1 MRAVDL
7 ITAKRDGRE
16 LTTAELEW
24 FIQGYTRGDIPD
36 YQVSAWLMAVLFKGM
51 TARETADL
59 TRAMVASGRR
69 IDLSSVGGFVAD
81 KHSTGGVGD
90 TTTLVLAPLVAAAG
104 VPIGKMSGRGLGFS
118 GGTLDKLESIKGFR
132 VELSAQDFLE
142 AVRRV
147 GLVVAAQT
155 ADMVPADGKL
165 YALRDVTG
173 TVESLPLIA
182 SSIMSKKIA
191 SGANGVVLDVKVGSG
206 AFMKTLDDAR
216 SLAVAMRDIGREVG
230 LKVRAVLSDMEQ
242 PLGSAVGNSLEV
254 IEAVET
260 LKGKG
265 PADLLEVV
273 YILGSNLLEMSGQV
287 SSLDEGQSR
296 LVEVLESGAALARFR
311 DFVANQGGDPGF
323 IEDYSLLPT
332 APVQNPVTAQTA
344 GYVSAIDAE
353 TIGRASVEIGAGR
366 KVKGDKI
373 DHGVGFLLHKQIGER
388 VEPGDVIATVH
399 AADNRSAQDIEPSI
413 RSAFRMSEEAVP
425 APPVVI
431 DVVA

>member
-132 VELSAQDFLE
+132 VELSAQEFLE

-311 DFVANQGGDPGF
+311 DFVANQGGDPDF
-323 IEDYSLLPT
+323 VEDYSLLPA
-332 APVQNPVTAQTA
+332 APVQHAVTAQTP

-373 DHGVGFLLHKQIGER
+373 DHGVGFLLHKKIGER

-399 AADNRSAQDIEPSI
+399 AADNHSAQDIEPSI